1 MQTRCSENSLKL
13 SMKRFYVLT
22 VIYMQPRWAHCE
34 VSKTYWPQDFGP
46 GHLAHLRTPKPF
58 PSNAASHDVT
68 AWPSKCYDKRCSDDL
83 CWQQESLFY
92 HKTKIVES
100 PKLLGRQNHTPN
112 QRIMQSQDHQPTHPK
127 CTQCH
132 NATTSKVQLG
142 PLGHQF
148 PNNRLASLV
157 YAQSLLLTKRV
168 VSSIAKRLGYQSGI
182 LKHRS
187 QQFWLLASRA
197 KQYQAGNVQISMV
210 HQLTLY

>member
-1 MQTRCSENSLKL
+1 M
-13 SMKRFYVLT
+13 
-22 VIYMQPRWAHCE
+22 
-34 VSKTYWPQDFGP
+34 
-46 GHLAHLRTPKPF
+46 AHLRTPKPF

-187 QQFWLLASRA
+187 PQFWFLASRA
-197 KQYQAGNVQISMV
+197 KQYHPRPEMSKFPWV